1 MKFCSARAAIIN
13 SAGFLLRL
21 ASDHQGYVLSF
32 SSVLTRTIKGAIGVI
47 YLLSRGGGGSAIS
60 AGQGSRGGGGACAA
74 RWAREL
80 TTRLIAAVRAMPG
93 GLYGLDLCSYR
104 ASFERKR
111 HISVLISP
119 LSGTDSALS

>member
-47 YLLSRGGGGSAIS
+47 YLLSRGGVALRLALGRAAEGGMRVLLV
-60 AGQGSRGGGGACAA
+60 G
-74 RWAREL
+74 
-80 TTRLIAAVRAMPG
+80 
-93 GLYGLDLCSYR
+93 R
-104 ASFERKR
+104 AS
-111 HISVLISP
+111 
-119 LSGTDSALS
+119 